1 MGKSESHTP
10 RPDTLRTMI
19 SDHDL
24 TAMINRSI
32 LCQ

>member
-1 MGKSESHTP
+1 MGKSETHTP
-10 RPDTLRTMI
+10 RPDTLCTVVL
-19 SDHDL
+19 DNDL

>member
-1 MGKSESHTP
+1 MGKSETHTSG
-10 RPDTLRTMI
+10 PDTLCALI
-19 SDHDL
+19 LDNDL